1 MKKKGVFQMANER
14 EVQEKVIQMRYL
26 EGQANS
32 MQQQMIMAEN
42 ALISIDTAINS
53 LTELQKSK
61 PTESLT
67 PLGAGVFTYTT
78 LKSTEKVLID
88 IGSGVVVEKP
98 IAESVKILEERR
110 ENALS
115 TAKSYADM
123 LENIKA
129 KYQEIGMRVQELRK

>member
-1 MKKKGVFQMANER
+1 MANER
-14 EVQEKVIQMRYL
+14 EIQEKVIQMRYL

-42 ALISIDTAINS
+42 ALVSIDTAINS
-53 LTELQKSK
+53 LTELQKSQA
-61 PTESLT
+61 TESLT

-98 IAESVKILEERR
+98 IADSIKILEERR

-123 LENIKA
+123 IETLKA
-129 KYQEIGMRVQELRK
+129 KYQELGMRVQELRK